1 MRRTLGQQ
9 RAAPPAQGMHD
20 TARACRV
27 LCIGGVTSHL
37 RADGAGAVGDEDEG
51 LAEGDLLV
59 EGEAARGKG
68 GAHLG

>member
-1 MRRTLGQQ
+1 M
-9 RAAPPAQGMHD
+9 
-20 TARACRV
+20 ARACRV

-59 EGEAARGKG
+59 EGVAARGQG